1 MTNFEKYKYEI
12 LQITDTG
19 SDVGLINGKPVGCDE
34 TSCCKCDMQKN
45 MRISVKRI

>member
-19 SDVGLINGKPVGCDE
+19 SGVGLINGKPV
-34 TSCCKCDMQKN
+34 
-45 MRISVKRI
+45 